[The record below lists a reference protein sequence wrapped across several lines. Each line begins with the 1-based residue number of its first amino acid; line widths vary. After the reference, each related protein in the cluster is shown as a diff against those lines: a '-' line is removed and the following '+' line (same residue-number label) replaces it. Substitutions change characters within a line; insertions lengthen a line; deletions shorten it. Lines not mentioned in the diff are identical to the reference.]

1 MADEAPNLHTMVDS
15 LALEPAQPKPRP
27 RLVWADAEGHHDR
40 VLDGPVTIGSAT
52 DVGIAIADR
61 AVSRVHAEL
70 VPKGDGLWVRD
81 VGSRNGTYVSGVKV
95 IEARVPNGGVLRV
108 GTTDVTVTYAAPEA
122 PDTLWPERR
131 FGALLGRTAVMREL
145 FVQMDK
151 MARSTASILVT
162 GETGT
167 GKEVIARAL
176 HDASPRAAAPFVVVD
191 CAALPPNLLE
201 SELFGHARGA
211 FTGAVN
217 AHVGAFEAADGGT
230 IFLDEVGELPLTL
243 QPKLLRV
250 LESRTLRRVGETTY
264 KKIDVRVLS
273 ATHRDLRTMVNQGAF
288 REDLFFR
295 LSVLPLRVPP
305 LRERIADLPLLLE
318 SFLGARAKEIGPD
331 VLATLMKLPWTG
343 NVRELRNFAERLLA
357 VGAERAVAMATPVEV
372 GANES
377 APGAPI
383 SATPPASGAQSTP
396 SAAAAPAAAP
406 ETGSITNVDATGS
419 TVTVRGPEG
428 WFEKGYKEF
437 RDRWAD
443 TGDREYLT
451 RLMDRTGRST
461 VQAARE
467 AGVDRTYLYRLL
479 KRHDM

>member
-1 MADEAPNLHTMVDS
+1 MSEDPAPNLHTIVDS
-15 LALEPAQPKPRP
+15 TALEPAQPRPRP
-27 RLVWADAEGHHDR
+27 RLAWTDPTGAHEH
-40 VLDGPVTIGSAT
+40 VLVEASTIGSAT
-52 DVGIAIADR
+52 GVGVVVTDR

-70 VPKGDGLWVRD
+70 VPKADGLWVRD
-81 VGSRNGTYVSGVKV
+81 VGSRNGTYVAGVKV
-95 IEARVPNGGVLRV
+95 IEARVPNGAVLRL
-108 GTTDVTVTYAAPEA
+108 GATEITVTYEAPAAPNQ
-122 PDTLWPERR
+122 LWPEKS
-131 FGALLGRTAVMREL
+131 FGSLLGRTAVMREL

-151 MARSTASILVT
+151 MARTNASILIT

-167 GKEVIARAL
+167 GKEVIARSL
-176 HDASPRAAAPFVVVD
+176 HEASPRAAAPFVVVD
-191 CAALPPNLLE
+191 CASLPPNLLE

-230 IFLDEVGELPLTL
+230 IFLDEVGELPLAL

-295 LSVLPLRVPP
+295 LSVLPLQVPP
-305 LRERIADLPLLLE
+305 LRERITDLPLLLE
-318 SFLGARAKEIGPD
+318 SFLGSRAKEIGPD

-357 VGAERAVAMATPVEV
+357 VGAERAVAMATPVDAPAESAQV
-372 GANES
+372 PTAAPTSAPKSAPTS
-377 APGAPI
+377 APGVPVA
-383 SATPPASGAQSTP
+383 AGALVG
-396 SAAAAPAAAP
+396 
-406 ETGSITNVDATGS
+406 EITNVDATGS
-419 TVTVRGPEG
+419 MITVRGPEG

-443 TGDREYLT
+443 TGDREYLR
-451 RLMDRTGRST
+451 RLMDRANKST

-479 KRHDM
+479 KRHEM